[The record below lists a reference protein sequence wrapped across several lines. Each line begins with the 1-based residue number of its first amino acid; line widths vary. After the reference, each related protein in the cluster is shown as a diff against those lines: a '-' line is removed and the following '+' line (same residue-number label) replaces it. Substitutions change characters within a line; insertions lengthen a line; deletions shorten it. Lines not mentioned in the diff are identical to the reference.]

1 MAGAKQW
8 RIKCPHVADRPSD
21 RAMASEV
28 TDNNKGHWQRENR
41 IPDGVDA
48 SDLGILLERYTG
60 HVLCCNSCRRVMTLS
75 DGELTVH
82 HGPDPYCRRWGYP
95 GDGTWPGGDS

>member
-8 RIKCPHVADRPSD
+8 RITCPHLDGRPSD

-28 TDNNKGHWQRENR
+28 TNNNKGHWQRENR
-41 IPDGVDA
+41 IPQGVDA
-48 SDLGILLERYTG
+48 SDLGVLLERYTG
-60 HVLCCNSCRRVMTLS
+60 HVLVCNSSRRVMTLS

-82 HGPDPYCRRWGYP
+82 HGPQPYCRQWGYP
-95 GDGTWPGGDS
+95 GDGSWEAGDA